1 MNLVKRS
8 CILIAVLWL
17 GLSVTAARA
26 TPITFDMSL
35 GDHSA
40 SVSFNTMGSDLIIIL
55 TNTTGKDAT
64 GPIDAVTAVFF
75 DVMGNP
81 DLAPVSALLF
91 GGSVAYV
98 TRGDGTDIAGPG
110 GNVGGEWEYAT
121 GLGGAPGGVLQGIGS
136 AGFSTL
142 SGGFGDANFNG
153 PNLWGP
159 RAGSAGP
166 GPVSGPQGGILSRF
180 DDQFTY
186 RPGHPTEYVNDSV
199 IFTLSGLPTG
209 FNLSDI
215 YNVSIQFGSSLDEPT
230 LSVPEPG
237 TLGLLGLG
245 LIGLAMSRRRR
256 LTRS

>member
-40 SVSFNTMGSDLIIIL
+40 SVTFDTSGSDLIIIL

-75 DVMGNP
+75 DIMGNP
-81 DLAPVSALLF
+81 VLVPVSALLY

-98 TRGDGTDIAGPG
+98 TSAGTPILFD
-110 GNVGGEWEYAT
+110 GNVGGEWDFSAS
-121 GLGGAPGGVLQGIGS
+121 LGGAPGGALYGIGS
-136 AGFSTL
+136 AGFSSL
-142 SGGFGDANFNG
+142 SGGFGNGSMNG
-153 PNLWGP
+153 PNIWGP
-159 RAGSAGP
+159 GSGA
-166 GPVSGPQGGILSRF
+166 VNGPQGGIMSAF
-180 DDQFTY
+180 DDPTTY
-186 RPGHPTEYVNDSV
+186 SSGHPTEYVNDSV
-199 IFTLSGLPTG
+199 IYTLSGLPTG
-209 FNLSDI
+209 FNLSYI
-215 YNVSIQFGSSLDEPT
+215 YNVSIQFGTSLDEPT
-230 LSVPEPG
+230 LRVPEPG

-245 LIGLAMSRRRR
+245 LIGLAMARRRR